1 MSVLKEIKEFS
12 PETVVGGYA
21 RTKAEATQAVLA
33 AVQGGLDAVIVQPS
47 GIIGPYDHS
56 GNHLVQLVTD
66 YLGGRI
72 PVCVKGGYDLVDVRD
87 VAYGCLMAAEK
98 GKSGECY
105 ILSNRHYEIQEVLK
119 MVRRIAGGRR
129 IPVIP
134 SWMAHLAAP
143 LMQWHAR
150 RRKERPLYTGYSL
163 YALKSNDKFS
173 HEKAVRDLGYQPR
186 DLYETLKD
194 TVRWQKKNGD

>member
-12 PETVVGGYA
+12 PEKVVGGYA

-87 VAYGCLMAAEK
+87 VAYGLSLIHIYYIDMFHDKVFFTSFFNNLIYLVIVVVMQLSIGLLFAILLTYMTKRVTLVKTCL
-98 GKSGECY
+98 
-105 ILSNRHYEIQEVLK
+105 
-119 MVRRIAGGRR
+119 
-129 IPVIP
+129 
-134 SWMAHLAAP
+134 
-143 LMQWHAR
+143 
-150 RRKERPLYTGYSL
+150 LYTSRC
-163 YALKSNDKFS
+163 
-173 HEKAVRDLGYQPR
+173 V
-186 DLYETLKD
+186 
-194 TVRWQKKNGD
+194 

>member
-1 MSVLKEIKEFS
+1 M
-12 PETVVGGYA
+12 
-21 RTKAEATQAVLA
+21 
-33 AVQGGLDAVIVQPS
+33 
-47 GIIGPYDHS
+47 
-56 GNHLVQLVTD
+56 ND
-66 YLGGRI
+66 YLSGRI

-134 SWMAHLAAP
+134 FWMAHLAAP

-150 RRKERPLYTGYSL
+150 RRKERPLYTDYSL
-163 YALKSNDKFS
+163 YALK
-173 HEKAVRDLGYQPR
+173 R
-186 DLYETLKD
+186 
-194 TVRWQKKNGD
+194 